1 MTADTVGGVW
11 NYSLDLARELGE
23 RGTEVA
29 LATMG
34 RGLSPDQAREA
45 KAIPGL
51 EVFESDYKLEWM
63 EDPWSDV
70 QSAGRWLLA
79 LEDAFMP
86 DIVHLNG
93 YCHAALPWS
102 APTLVVCHSC
112 VLSWWEAVK
121 GEAAPEEW
129 KRYASEVRRGL
140 RAAKLVVAPTKAMLD
155 DATRRYGPFRRA
167 QVISN
172 ARPANAFRSAAK
184 EPIVFSAGRLWDEAK
199 NVQALDAVA
208 PRLPW
213 RTYVA
218 GEGETKNA
226 CGLGRLTSEEVAG
239 WLSKAAI
246 YALPARYEPFGLSI
260 LEAAYSGCALVLG
273 DIPSLR
279 ENWTDCALFIR
290 PDDHDSLRKAIQRL
304 IDDPKLRLGL
314 AERAQRRAQAF
325 TPETQAEAYV
335 AAYKRLE
342 TERFAR
348 KSPIANSPA
357 PSVPSR
363 THYAL

>member
-11 NYSLDLARELGE
+11 NYSLDLARELGK
-23 RGTEVA
+23 RGIEVG

-34 RGLSPDQAREA
+34 RGLSPDQMRES
-45 KAIPGL
+45 KAIKGL

-63 EDPWSDV
+63 ENPWADV
-70 QSAGRWLLA
+70 RNAGRWLLA

-121 GEAAPEEW
+121 GESAPEEW
-129 KRYASEVRRGL
+129 ERYGCEVQRGL

-155 DATRRYGPFRRA
+155 DATRFYGPFRRA
-167 QVISN
+167 QVIPNS
-172 ARPANAFRSAAK
+172 RPAHAFRSGPK
-184 EPIVFSAGRLWDEAK
+184 EPIVFSAGRFWDEAK
-199 NVQALDAVA
+199 NVRALDAVA

-218 GEGETKNA
+218 GEGETENA
-226 CGLGRLTSEEVAG
+226 CALGKLTNEEVAG
-239 WLSKAAI
+239 WLAKASI
-246 YALPARYEPFGLSI
+246 YALPARYEPFGLSV

-279 ENWTDCALFIR
+279 GNWSECALFVD
-290 PDDHDSLRKAIQRL
+290 PNDHEALRKAIQSL
-304 IDDPKLRLGL
+304 IDDPELREEL
-314 AERAQRRAQAF
+314 ASRAQKRAQCF
-325 TPETQAEAYV
+325 SPEAQTEAYV
-335 AAYKRLE
+335 NAYERLE
-342 TERFAR
+342 RERFAR
-348 KSPIANSPA
+348 KVSFPNLSKVSAQ
-357 PSVPSR
+357 
-363 THYAL
+363 THYVL